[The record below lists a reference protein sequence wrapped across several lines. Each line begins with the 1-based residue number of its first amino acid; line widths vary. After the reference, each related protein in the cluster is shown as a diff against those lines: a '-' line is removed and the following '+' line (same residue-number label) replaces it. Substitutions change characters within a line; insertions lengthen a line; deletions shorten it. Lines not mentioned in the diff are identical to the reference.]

1 MDRYF
6 NRKRQRGKEDYPSY
20 KNKKRKFSNE
30 YSGKKIN
37 EDYKLTNIEP
47 YSYQRSDYN
56 SFGHENYY
64 VY

>member
-6 NRKRQRGKEDYPSY
+6 NRKRQRGKEDYPSF
-20 KNKKRKFSNE
+20 KNKKMKFS
-30 YSGKKIN
+30 K
-37 EDYKLTNIEP
+37 DYQGERMNDSYKTPKDEP

-56 SFGHENYY
+56 SFQHDDYY

>member
-20 KNKKRKFSNE
+20 KNKTEKYSNE
-30 YSGKKIN
+30 YTGKILFDN
-37 EDYKLTNIEP
+37 YDEP
-47 YSYQRSDYN
+47 YSYKRSDYD
-56 SFGHENYY
+56 SFKHEEYY